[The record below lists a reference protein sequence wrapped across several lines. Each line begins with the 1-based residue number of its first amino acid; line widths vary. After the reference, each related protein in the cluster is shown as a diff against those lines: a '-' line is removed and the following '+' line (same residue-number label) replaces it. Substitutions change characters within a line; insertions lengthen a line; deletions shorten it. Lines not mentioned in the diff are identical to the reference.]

1 MRKSLHAATARL
13 HTLSRRTDNQPR
25 GWYNG
30 PDRDADRTSLD
41 ILILSQMRQQDR

>member
-1 MRKSLHAATARL
+1 MRKSLSSVTARL
-13 HTLSRRTDNQPR
+13 HSITRRADSAPR

-41 ILILSQMRQQDR
+41 LLILSQMRQQDR